1 MLRLLAVSD
10 AEWWPVV
17 ACTVLVMLTSYLL
30 FPSRHAFPPGAP
42 TQAADQYPILGALSY
57 ITRPW
62 DFYRQS
68 IAQSRTGNFAFY
80 IGSWSVVGFS
90 GRWARRD
97 FMESKELSI
106 HEGCVALLPLALV
119 VADLHVCAE
128 SLSPVVPYGPRT
140 LKRHEAVA
148 ETSSFGGYFKKRIFR
163 MLSRE
168 QFGRG
173 LPAMIR
179 DVQSAVA
186 SLGASGTTDPFSSIY
201 QLIFQLTVR
210 NICCG
215 EIADD
220 AILLGR
226 MRHLYEVLD
235 TSFNPLMQAFPFAVK
250 LLTPSLWRQGW
261 AGARMW
267 WLLRGVVEGR
277 KREGRRREDPLQ
289 YLMDQGD
296 SMGNILGFTTGAMF
310 AGVFN
315 SGIKSGWLLC
325 YLAKSPYWTA
335 QIRNE
340 CVAAV
345 ARYSGSSDTIDRG
358 SSVPDQLATLPL
370 EAWEKAFPMLGLC
383 LKETIRVQ
391 SQGNFLRRNVSG
403 RDIVVGGDVV
413 PNGSFAIY
421 HVEDV
426 HRDESIYKNAEQW
439 DPARYL
445 PGRDEAA
452 NKYDYVGWGVGRHPC
467 PGMRFATLE
476 IFVITCF
483 LLSTYDLT
491 LVDELGADVEELPA
505 IDRNNDYPAKPAVPL
520 RLRYRPRE
528 ESAA

>member
-97 FMESKELSI
+97 FS
-106 HEGCVALLPLALV
+106 
-119 VADLHVCAE
+119 
-128 SLSPVVPYGPRT
+128 
-140 LKRHEAVA
+140 
-148 ETSSFGGYFKKRIFR
+148 
-163 MLSRE
+163 
-168 QFGRG
+168 

-340 CVAAV
+340 CAAAV
-345 ARYSGSSDTIDRG
+345 ARYSGSSDTIECG

-439 DPARYL
+439 DPAR
-445 PGRDEAA
+445 
-452 NKYDYVGWGVGRHPC
+452 
-467 PGMRFATLE
+467 
-476 IFVITCF
+476 
-483 LLSTYDLT
+483 
-491 LVDELGADVEELPA
+491 
-505 IDRNNDYPAKPAVPL
+505 
-520 RLRYRPRE
+520 
-528 ESAA
+528 